1 MAGPTPPPGFELM
14 DSGPSLP
21 PLPPGFVLDQEMP
34 KALPKTAHP
43 MDYALQSMNAAQTAP
58 ATGLEAYLEQQRQKN
73 APKPQPPQPEDTSVW
88 GQTKKRFTEA
98 ADQMPW
104 WSPVTASQ
112 KIVADLL
119 KPGADN
125 AETIG
130 EKAHYS
136 ISDQIA
142 AGTQRTAPHTRDG
155 EGQFLRKPLGRA
167 VQGDDGKW
175 YYDPDPSNPHSQ
187 YLPVMQNKHVVLRD
201 PDTGIEIAFERD
213 AKHDENMIT
222 SLGRVVLPF
231 MATSNVTRLPGGI
244 QPARQIATRA
254 AQQEPSL
261 VTRVLDR
268 IAPTSETP
276 RAVPTPPAPPRSMQ
290 EIQTNRYR
298 EALRDLDAFAE
309 TGVRPSLPV
318 VSEAPLSSVAMQLSE
333 TPFVGGPMRNAL
345 AQSVNQTRDAAERIA
360 GNLTNLRTIP
370 EAGTRV
376 QQSLDRFRTARINEL
391 TPDVLQNMG
400 IVPSQQTRRAEQMS
414 GGALNSIAEA
424 NRLRQQANANVGP
437 QNIRGNFRAPPP
449 VPPGPQPPPVPPVV
463 NTRRTAADMSVGE
476 LTTIARAPA
485 RQTSFAARQEALY
498 ELADRNVP
506 VLMRSNNS
514 RNPNLFSPTNMRET
528 VAGILRHEASASIS
542 GGVAE
547 GGRFGDLV
555 RRVSNQNSNMT
566 LESLRA
572 ARTEIGRALSNFGTY
587 DARLDRTQLKQL
599 YGSISQDIENAYRTI
614 AARAWQRTRS
624 NGLDRVDETVARA
637 ADQALYQFQRANRYT
652 RVGMERM
659 DRFMT
664 VLDAKTPEQAAVRL
678 RQAALSKGRG
688 NIELL
693 RTARAALRDEEWND
707 FAGVML
713 NEIGHPV
720 ASAVGRAREAGFSV
734 RTAATNYQNMTPEAR
749 QILWGNSREVDSF
762 FRVVGR
768 LAEIEATVN
777 SSRTATNLINVSGTL
792 AALTAGVTGN
802 TLTAL
807 SVGLGAFGLSYILSR
822 PSLVRLMTFALRNRA
837 MHADANSG
845 TLIERSLTES
855 NRGLQRLAAAL
866 ARDKEAPPELVQ
878 GVQQMIL
885 PVRAAT
891 DGRQPQR
898 ENRQPKPGVQVLQR

>member
-1 MAGPTPPPGFELM
+1 MADNPFAQFGPRLAAPPDNPFAQF
-14 DSGPSLP
+14 GPRL
-21 PLPPGFVLDQEMP
+21 VDNEMP
-34 KALPKTAHP
+34 QALPRNASP
-43 MDYALQSMNAAQTAP
+43 MDYAIQSMNASQNVPTP
-58 ATGLEAYLEQQRQKN
+58 LDTYLEQQRQKN
-73 APKPQPPQPEDTSVW
+73 APKPQPPRDPSKPPTFGEKYAELVEGIPAFFNPLAKAV
-88 GQTKKRFTEA
+88 GQA
-98 ADQMPW
+98 I
-104 WSPVTASQ
+104 TAPY
-112 KIVADLL
+112 D
-119 KPGADN
+119 PN
-125 AETIG
+125 AETVG

-142 AGTQRTAPHTRDG
+142 AGTQRTAPHTRDN

-175 YYDPDPSNPHSQ
+175 YYDPDPSNPQSQ
-187 YLPVMQNKHVVLRD
+187 YLPVIQNKHVVLRD
-201 PDTGIEIAFERD
+201 PDTGLEIAFERD
-213 AKHDENMIT
+213 AKHDENMMT

-376 QQSLDRFRTARINEL
+376 QQGLDRFRTARINEL
-391 TPDVLQNMG
+391 TPDVLQNLG
-400 IVPSQQTRRAEQMS
+400 IVPTQQTRRAEQMS
-414 GGALNSIAEA
+414 EGAINSIAEA

-437 QNIRGNFRAPPP
+437 QNIRGNFRTPPP
-449 VPPGPQPPPVPPVV
+449 VPPGPQPPPVPPII
-463 NTRRTAADMSVGE
+463 NQRRTAADMSIGE
-476 LTTIARAPA
+476 LTTIARASA

-498 ELADRNVP
+498 ELADRNLP
-506 VLMRSNNS
+506 TIMRTDGS
-514 RNPNLFSPTNMRET
+514 RNPNRVALFNTRQEIS
-528 VAGILRHEASASIS
+528 GILRQEAAASIQ

-547 GGRFGDLV
+547 GGRFGRLV
-555 RRVSNQNSNMT
+555 ERLSNPQAHMS
-566 LESLRA
+566 LEEIRA

-587 DARLDRTQLKQL
+587 DARLDRTQLKRL
-599 YGSISQDIENAYRTI
+599 YGAFTQDLENGYRTI

-624 NGLDRVDETVARA
+624 NGLDRVDEAVARA
-637 ADQALYQFQRANRYT
+637 ADQALYQFQRASRYT

-720 ASAVGRAREAGFSV
+720 ASATGRAREAGFSV

-749 QILWGNSREVDSF
+749 QLLWGGSREVDSF

-777 SSRTATNLINVSGTL
+777 SSRSTTNFLNVTGTIGSL
-792 AALTAGVTGN
+792 AAVASGQA
-802 TLTAL
+802 LTAL
-807 SVGLGAFGLSYILSR
+807 SVGIGAFGLSYILSR
-822 PSLVRLMTFALRNRA
+822 PYLVRLMTFALRNRA

-845 TLIERSLTES
+845 TMIERAFTES
-855 NRGLQRLAAAL
+855 NRGLQQLATAL

-878 GVQQMIL
+878 AIQQMML
-885 PVRAAT
+885 PIRRAT
-891 DGRQPQR
+891 DGRQPQS
-898 ENRQPKPGVQVLQR
+898 ENRQPQPRVQVLQR